1 MQYMMIILSLFTA
14 DGIVKHHVE
23 KGSIREKRKG
33 KVVLKKY
40 HNKGAMLNIGEKH
53 QHTVAVLSVAF
64 ASFVTGVF
72 VATLG
77 KKGKVLLKTGLA
89 FILGG
94 AYSNTYDRLRRKYVV
109 DYISFD
115 LKAGNKLADRFKK
128 IVFNISDFAIIIG
141 SMFLVINEML
151 AD

>member
-1 MQYMMIILSLFTA
+1 
-14 DGIVKHHVE
+14 
-23 KGSIREKRKG
+23 
-33 KVVLKKY
+33 
-40 HNKGAMLNIGEKH
+40 
-53 QHTVAVLSVAF
+53 
-64 ASFVTGVF
+64 

-115 LKAGNKLADRFKK
+115 LKSGNKLADKFKK